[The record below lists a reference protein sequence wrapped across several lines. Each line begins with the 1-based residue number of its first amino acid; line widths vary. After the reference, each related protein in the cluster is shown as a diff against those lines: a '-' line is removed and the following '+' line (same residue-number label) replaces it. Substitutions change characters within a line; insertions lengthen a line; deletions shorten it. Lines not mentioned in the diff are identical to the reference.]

1 MFSISNNIAIL
12 LEIMNFQPFSDPARW
27 WIYIV
32 NRLNEEL
39 KRSYSVRSVKE
50 RVDLIAGQF
59 VTNEHKNLQK

>member
-27 WIYIV
+27 WIYII
-32 NRLNEEL
+32 NRLN
-39 KRSYSVRSVKE
+39 KRSYSVHSVKE